1 MIKRMK
7 NMKGEVRQLLKDND
21 SCRDSDAKLVAT
33 FYYKK
38 FGGKEVFEK
47 KTAFDFLK
55 VLAEGKIPFPDYI
68 TRVRRKLQETEPELR
83 GASYKKRHKLSDEVT
98 TNIHKL

>member
-1 MIKRMK
+1 MK
-7 NMKGEVRQLLKDND
+7 SLKGEIRQLLKDND
-21 SCRDSDAKLVAT
+21 ACKDNDAKLVAT

-38 FGGKEVFEK
+38 FGGKAVFEK

-55 VLAEGKIPFPDYI
+55 ALAESKIPFPDYI
-68 TRVRRKLQETEPELR
+68 TRVRRRLQEKEPELR
-83 GASYKKRHKLSDEVT
+83 GKKYKLRHNLSDEVT